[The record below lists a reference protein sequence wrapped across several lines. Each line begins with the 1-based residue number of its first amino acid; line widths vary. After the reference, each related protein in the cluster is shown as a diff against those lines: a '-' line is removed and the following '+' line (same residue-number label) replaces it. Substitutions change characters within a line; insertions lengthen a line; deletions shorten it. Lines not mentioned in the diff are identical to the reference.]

1 MNEKILL
8 KYAIDYLSK
17 YDSSKNNLIDVL
29 KRKIFRMNISG
40 IDKNKLINLIGNII
54 EKLEKNNFLDDRRY
68 SMAKI
73 LSFSRQGKSKIFIHN
88 YLIKKGIDKNEIQ
101 DYFNTFKI
109 NNNEWEMN
117 AALLFAKKKNLIKS
131 TDSYEKKLGK
141 MARAGF
147 NYELCKI
154 VLG

>member
-54 EKLEKNNFLDDRRY
+54 EKLEKII
-68 SMAKI
+68 S
-73 LSFSRQGKSKIFIHN
+73 
-88 YLIKKGIDKNEIQ
+88 
-101 DYFNTFKI
+101 
-109 NNNEWEMN
+109 
-117 AALLFAKKKNLIKS
+117 
-131 TDSYEKKLGK
+131 
-141 MARAGF
+141 
-147 NYELCKI
+147 
-154 VLG
+154 